1 MSDEDGGEETENTV
15 LDSTD
20 CDNKV
25 RTAVAFYLVCLTSEA
40 EKKGDELKKSDCSSM
55 KHAKQVGTAGS
66 EETFIDSTG
75 TSM

>member
-25 RTAVAFYLVCLTSEA
+25 YTTALDFYLVC
-40 EKKGDELKKSDCSSM
+40 
-55 KHAKQVGTAGS
+55 
-66 EETFIDSTG
+66 
-75 TSM
+75 